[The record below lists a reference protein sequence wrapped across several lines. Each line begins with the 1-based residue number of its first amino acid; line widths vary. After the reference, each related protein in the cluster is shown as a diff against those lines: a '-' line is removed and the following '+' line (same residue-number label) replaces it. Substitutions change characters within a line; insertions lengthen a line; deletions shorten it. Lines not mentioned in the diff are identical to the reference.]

1 MATQRSAAIVDDTA
15 DTRSVEHPR
24 RIVMDHPE
32 IMFQRARQHQKDLQ
46 DEAKRNRLVRN
57 RSSVV
62 HEEPRE
68 RFRVRDL
75 RWLLFRPTGA

>member
-1 MATQRSAAIVDDTA
+1 MN
-15 DTRSVEHPR
+15 
-24 RIVMDHPE
+24 HPE
-32 IMFQRARQHQKDLQ
+32 TLYQLAKSHQDQLK

-57 RSSVV
+57 RSSVP

-75 RWLLFRPTGA
+75 RWLLFRPSGA

>member
-1 MATQRSAAIVDDTA
+1 M
-15 DTRSVEHPR
+15 EHPETLFMLAKR
-24 RIVMDHPE
+24 
-32 IMFQRARQHQKDLQ
+32 HQQDLK
-46 DEAKRNRLVRN
+46 DEAARHRMVRN
-57 RSSVV
+57 RSTVV

>member
-1 MATQRSAAIVDDTA
+1 
-15 DTRSVEHPR
+15 
-24 RIVMDHPE
+24 MDHPE
-32 IMFQRARQHQKDLQ
+32 IMFQRAKQHQQDLM
-46 DEAKRNRLVRN
+46 DEAKRNRMVRN